1 MDDHSQADVLAKFY
15 ATPCGLMAASLIA
28 RRLDSLWRSEA
39 EATAERSSLPSA
51 SVQSAFLSKNVLGLG
66 FSAPFA
72 RSLAHGAGR
81 IVLGAR
87 NYGSARILAQSS
99 AAAAHI
105 CVIPERRLPF
115 EDNIFDRIFL
125 IHALEEAEAPGPSLR
140 EIWRVLAPEGR
151 LVIVAA
157 HRTGIW
163 AHFDHTPFGQGRS
176 FTRAQLVRLLA
187 SAQFLP
193 QIWAYALFAPP
204 ISHPFIS
211 MLAPFWES
219 LGERLWPGLSGVLM
233 VEAIKR
239 LHAPIP
245 PAQLVPARR
254 AIRAGAS

>member
-1 MDDHSQADVLAKFY
+1 MLAKFY
-15 ATPCGLMAASLIA
+15 ATPCGSMAASMIS
-28 RRLDSLWRSEA
+28 RRLDSLWRSETGA
-39 EATAERSSLPSA
+39 RSGARSMTSRASDQPSL
-51 SVQSAFLSKNVLGLG
+51 QSKNVLGLG
-66 FSAPFA
+66 FSVPYA

-87 NYGSARILAQSS
+87 NYGSARILRQSS
-99 AAAAHI
+99 VGAAHI

-125 IHALEEAEAPGPSLR
+125 IHALEEAEAPGPGLR

-151 LVIVAA
+151 LVIVVA

-176 FTRAQLVRLLA
+176 FTRAQLVRLLT

-204 ISHPFIS
+204 ISHGVVA
-211 MLAPFWES
+211 MLSPFWES
-219 LGERLWPGLSGVLM
+219 LGETLWPGLSGVLM

-239 LHAPIP
+239 IHAPIP
-245 PAQLVPARR
+245 PAQIVPVRR
-254 AIRAGAS
+254 AIQAGAR